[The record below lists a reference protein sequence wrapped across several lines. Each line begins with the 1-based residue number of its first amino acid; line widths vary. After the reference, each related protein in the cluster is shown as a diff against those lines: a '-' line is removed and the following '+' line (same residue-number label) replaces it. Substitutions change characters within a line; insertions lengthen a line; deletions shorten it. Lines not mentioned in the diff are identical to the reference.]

1 MSGRIYQNVAARTKE
16 KVYNMLFMVWRC
28 GTNRL
33 KTGGGARG
41 DRLEDPHIF
50 IAVTRRDTIR
60 NEVRDSSGCVVKT

>member
-1 MSGRIYQNVAARTKE
+1 
-16 KVYNMLFMVWRC
+16 MLFMVWRC

-33 KTGGGARG
+33 KTGGGARV
-41 DRLEDPHIF
+41 EDPHIF

>member
-1 MSGRIYQNVAARTKE
+1 
-16 KVYNMLFMVWRC
+16 MLFMVWRC

-41 DRLEDPHIF
+41 DRVEDPHIF

-60 NEVRDSSGCVVKT
+60 NEVRDSSGCVVKA